1 MFSYC
6 CWLTQRCESECFRAP
21 RRHPKV
27 QNIRKHRRTPGN
39 AFSVVLDASPSTRR
53 LQKQWFFQIALSP
66 SLGWPLAGF
75 GRYSGVRKLVP
86 GGTFWAHSGPQRDK
100 NTQQQ
105 KTRHVFENPS
115 PPSPNVAPGNCLFC
129 GVRRG
134 HAVRRRGGAARR
146 SRAARPARRGLRGA
160 ACDARRRPAATPQGV
175 ARGGTARAAARGGA
189 LDQLSNIPSRKTET
203 TSKAELDN
211 ETELGKSKCERRK
224 QAKPV
229 SARR

>member
-1 MFSYC
+1 MISYC

-27 QNIRKHRRTPGN
+27 QNIRKHRRTPSNGKKTDT
-39 AFSVVLDASPSTRR
+39 FLKTLP
-53 LQKQWFFQIALSP
+53 P
-66 SLGWPLAGF
+66 PL
-75 GRYSGVRKLVP
+75 
-86 GGTFWAHSGPQRDK
+86 
-100 NTQQQ
+100 
-105 KTRHVFENPS
+105 
-115 PPSPNVAPGNCLFC
+115 PNVAPGNCLFC

-175 ARGGTARAAARGGA
+175 ARGGAARAAARGGA
-189 LDQLSNIPSRKTET
+189 LDHLSNMPSRRTET
-203 TSKAELDN
+203 TSKAEVDN

>member
-1 MFSYC
+1 MCSYC

-100 NTQQQ
+100 KHNSKKPDTSL
-105 KTRHVFENPS
+105 KTLSPPP
-115 PPSPNVAPGNCLFC
+115 PPSPTLLRAIACFAAC
-129 GVRRG
+129 
-134 HAVRRRGGAARR
+134 GGAT
-146 SRAARPARRGLRGA
+146 RAGQHGEAVRRGLRGA
-160 ACDARRRPAATPQGV
+160 ACEARPVTRGGALRRRRKASRAAEQRARR
-175 ARGGTARAAARGGA
+175 RAAARWTNLA
-189 LDQLSNIPSRKTET
+189 TSRP
-203 TSKAELDN
+203 
-211 ETELGKSKCERRK
+211 GKRK
-224 QAKPV
+224 PHRK
-229 SARR
+229 RN

>member
-1 MFSYC
+1 MCSYC

-21 RRHPKV
+21 RRLPKV

-39 AFSVVLDASPSTRR
+39 AFSVVLGASPSTRR

-100 NTQQQ
+100 KHNNKKPDTSL
-105 KTRHVFENPS
+105 KTL
-115 PPSPNVAPGNCLFC
+115 PPPNVAPGNCLFC

-175 ARGGTARAAARGGA
+175 ARGGTARAAARWTTLATSHPGK
-189 LDQLSNIPSRKTET
+189 RKPH
-203 TSKAELDN
+203 
-211 ETELGKSKCERRK
+211 RK
-224 QAKPV
+224 
-229 SARR
+229 RN

>member
-1 MFSYC
+1 MVFPNRIVAITRVAIGRIRTILRRSK
-6 CWLTQRCESECFRAP
+6 AGP
-21 RRHPKV
+21 RGHILGPFWTPKG
-27 QNIRKHRRTPGN
+27 Q
-39 AFSVVLDASPSTRR
+39 
-53 LQKQWFFQIALSP
+53 
-66 SLGWPLAGF
+66 
-75 GRYSGVRKLVP
+75 
-86 GGTFWAHSGPQRDK
+86 

-115 PPSPNVAPGNCLFC
+115 PPPLPNVAPGNCLFC

-160 ACDARRRPAATPQGV
+160 ACDARRRPAETQKGV
-175 ARGGTARAAARGGA
+175 ARGGTSRAAARGGA